1 MKKLSAIVLA
11 TLLAAPAMAQ
21 WQRTPTPNDTLQSVR
36 RLADGSVVFSIYAPK
51 ARTVSV
57 AGDCVPWTP
66 GAQKVVEQPNGVWS
80 IQVPSVN
87 PGAYR
92 YHFVVD
98 GMNVFDPKNELA
110 SETSAIATIATGD
123 EFFALK
129 DVPHGA
135 VSERLYY
142 SETL

>member
-66 GAQKVVEQPNGVWS
+66 GAQKVVEAAQWRMEH
-80 IQVPSVN
+80 
-87 PGAYR
+87 PGAQCQSGCLSLSLRSRWY
-92 YHFVVD
+92 
-98 GMNVFDPKNELA
+98 
-110 SETSAIATIATGD
+110 
-123 EFFALK
+123 
-129 DVPHGA
+129 
-135 VSERLYY
+135 ERL
-142 SETL
+142 